1 MEERMP
7 KSRRQK
13 AEDAL
18 WSAPIVLVMLAYLSF
33 RIVRDDTG
41 RALGWGLYALGWA
54 VVVAG
59 YARFAM
65 MRRRPR
71 AGGVVAV
78 VFLGVF
84 GPLFWIN
91 HG

>member
-1 MEERMP
+1 MP

-13 AEDAL
+13 GEDAL
-18 WSAPIVLVMLAYLSF
+18 WSASVVLVMLAYLSF

-59 YARFAM
+59 YARCAIV
-65 MRRRPR
+65 RRRPR

-78 VFLGVF
+78 VFLGAF
-84 GPLFWIN
+84 GLLFWLN